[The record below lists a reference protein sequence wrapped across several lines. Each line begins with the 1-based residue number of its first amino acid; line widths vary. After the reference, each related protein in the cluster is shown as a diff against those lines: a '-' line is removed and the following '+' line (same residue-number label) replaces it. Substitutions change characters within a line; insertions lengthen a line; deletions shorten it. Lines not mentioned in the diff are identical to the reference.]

1 VKQISQVLNQEISD
15 VPEKSR
21 LQEIENLFL
30 QLKDDSKIIKQE
42 NKQIERLRKTNDKS
56 FTRLKLVVENLRVY

>member
-1 VKQISQVLNQEISD
+1 MSQDLNQEISD
-15 VPEKSR
+15 VTEKSR

-56 FTRLKLVVENLRVY
+56 FTRLKKVVENLRVY

>member
-15 VPEKSR
+15 VTEKSR

-56 FTRLKLVVENLRVY
+56 FTRLKQVVENLRVY

>member
-1 VKQISQVLNQEISD
+1 MSQVLNREISKAK
-15 VPEKSR
+15 EKSR

-30 QLKDDSKIIKQE
+30 KLKDNSKTIKHE

-56 FTRLKLVVENLRVY
+56 FTRLKQVVENLRVY